1 MKMMTESQKSQE
13 PLCHSCARQETVL
26 KEKLSVAV
34 RALTSRT
41 YRQDIKSFL
50 FTTPAGPLRSA
61 RYMMTPLEPFSAI
74 KSSSEWRNNS
84 YYVLDSTI
92 SVTESHRHEFK
103 TGGGKLPY

>member
-1 MKMMTESQKSQE
+1 MYFLEQKKMNFFKRKRNEDDDRE
-13 PLCHSCARQETVL
+13 PKKPRTIVSLVCKAGNSL

-74 KSSSEWRNNS
+74 KSSSEWR
-84 YYVLDSTI
+84 
-92 SVTESHRHEFK
+92 
-103 TGGGKLPY
+103 